1 MTDAITPLAWWW
13 IIEHQDH
20 ATFKIVDQYDSND
33 IYACANPHAEPN
45 ITAQAAHMQR
55 GCFIA
60 DCCVLV
66 VEDNRSGE
74 TIGWAQI
81 TLDEGMPSLT
91 DCSDNTFGRLCEQAI
106 DVSNAV
112 MLGRISLSKMLYEMT
127 PENYHY
133 YMENL

>member
-1 MTDAITPLAWWW
+1 MIDSMTPLAWWW

-20 ATFKIVDQYDSND
+20 AAFSIVDQYDSND
-33 IYACANPHAEPN
+33 VYAYANPHAQPN
-45 ITAQAAHMQR
+45 ITAQAAHLQR
-55 GCFIA
+55 ACFIA

-66 VEDNRSGE
+66 ARDIRSDE
-74 TIGWAQI
+74 CVGWAQI

-91 DCSDNTFGRLCEQAI
+91 DCSDNDFGRLIEQAI
-106 DVSNAV
+106 EVSNAV
-112 MLGRISLSKMLYEMT
+112 MTGRLSVSQMMYEMT